1 MIHKS
6 FAGAA
11 LLAAALLL
19 SAFSFTAL
27 SESFPDRNAVQTT
40 LNALSKK
47 SSLSDEEQTEKTAA
61 EQMLALLDQVDH
73 EKSEMDKFQAILKEA
88 KAKDRETDKLIA
100 QLEKSAAD
108 ESDISP
114 QRLGK
119 QSLQKLQKMLSD
131 IDAQIEPLQDE
142 QSKYSDIQTGAKSF
156 SEKAQSE
163 MKGLIDDIDKAK
175 NTLNS
180 SSLQSSTMQYKY
192 LQASLD
198 YLNLRYSDMQFKLKN
213 MSDVGVYAGKR
224 VAYANSRL
232 AILTKRQDAVTR
244 ALQAADRANTEKE
257 ASQDQKTDSKFDMA
271 TISGNAML
279 SDELKENQDLRDR
292 IEQVRSQKSIYSMEE
307 RKTKIQLQRIQS
319 IEHDINEQI
328 SSYKGTGLL
337 AQILFSKTDLLTEPK
352 DSDDVQKDIIGSR
365 IGLYTI
371 SKKQDEISTPEEY
384 IRKKFEDSAAEGE
397 TLGDK
402 EKAAFLSLLDER
414 QKLLSALSKERSELV
429 NMLIE
434 LDLSNEQYNKT
445 RDRLV
450 NNILEQIFWIKS
462 NSPFTMRKILRLPKQ
477 MVEELKASKPKF
489 NAEQFHENFPRKFF
503 WIVPLIL
510 IFVLIQKFKAK
521 IIAKIKKIN
530 NIVKESS
537 FTKDNQLNTPI
548 ALLLNLILSARM
560 PCLILA
566 AGLAV
571 AFSGISMEERVL
583 TQEVIL
589 AFFLKEALL
598 TLVFVFVY
606 NLFRDGGMAH
616 VHFTHGYMFS
626 AVDDLK
632 KIFWGLSVMLV
643 VTVPNEMKPI
653 NVPHDV
659 IGQLIMA
666 GTSGFLL
673 WVYFRSFLKNRGDEK
688 IGVFAKLLTIVNI
701 SILSALLVMTVTGY
715 YYAAIKI
722 SNRLVETIYLVIFY
736 NLLFSIAV
744 RALTLAER
752 KLAYTRAR
760 EEKKAKQKLEADKAN
775 GTAAEDAEDVALAEQ
790 DDKMPIKAIGEQTTK
805 IAMWTIISI
814 ALVVFWLIWKDVIS
828 LFSYLDTVKL
838 YQIKAETEKGVVM
851 QDITLVNI
859 LISIYI
865 AAITYVLTKNLP
877 GLLQIV
883 VLNRLKVS
891 QGNSYTITTL
901 LSYVI
906 TAGGTFMCLNALGME
921 WEKLQWLVAAL
932 SVGLGFGLQEIF
944 ANFISGI
951 ILLFEKPI
959 RVGDIVTING
969 VSGTVLK
976 IRIRASTL
984 LAFNKKEIVIPNKQF
999 ITSSLTNW
1007 TLSDTLNR
1015 MEIKVT
1021 VGYSSD
1027 TTAVRQN
1034 LERIASECPYVSKD
1048 PKPFA
1053 NFTDFLDSNIEYT
1066 LYVYIRKISDI
1077 YETTDWLHTEIFNE
1091 FNRLGIEFAFPQR
1104 DVQIKNLSDGLAAAA
1119 AAAKAEN
1126 AAENPAASAE
1136 KPAEKP
1142 AGGRAK

>member
-1 MIHKS
+1 
-6 FAGAA
+6 
-11 LLAAALLL
+11 
-19 SAFSFTAL
+19 
-27 SESFPDRNAVQTT
+27 
-40 LNALSKK
+40 
-47 SSLSDEEQTEKTAA
+47 
-61 EQMLALLDQVDH
+61 
-73 EKSEMDKFQAILKEA
+73 
-88 KAKDRETDKLIA
+88 
-100 QLEKSAAD
+100 
-108 ESDISP
+108 
-114 QRLGK
+114 
-119 QSLQKLQKMLSD
+119 
-131 IDAQIEPLQDE
+131 
-142 QSKYSDIQTGAKSF
+142 
-156 SEKAQSE
+156 
-163 MKGLIDDIDKAK
+163 
-175 NTLNS
+175 
-180 SSLQSSTMQYKY
+180 
-192 LQASLD
+192 
-198 YLNLRYSDMQFKLKN
+198 
-213 MSDVGVYAGKR
+213 MSDVSVYAGKR

-232 AILTKRQDAVTR
+232 AILQKRQDAVTR

-257 ASQDQKTDSKFDMA
+257 ASEDQKDDSKLDMA
-271 TISGNAML
+271 TISANAML
-279 SDELKENQDLRDR
+279 SDELKENQDLRDS
-292 IEQVRSQKSIYSMEE
+292 IDKVRSQKSVYSMEE

-337 AQILFSKTDLLTEPK
+337 AQILFSKTDLLTETK

-371 SKKQDEISTPEEY
+371 SKKQDEISNPEEY
-384 IRKKFEDSAAEGE
+384 IRTKLEDSAAEGE

-402 EKAAFLSLLDER
+402 EKTAFLALLDER

-462 NSPFTMRKILRLPKQ
+462 NSPFTLRKIMRLPKQ
-477 MVEELKASKPKF
+477 TLEELRASKPKF

-510 IFVLIQKFKAK
+510 IFVLIQKFKSR

-530 NIVKESS
+530 AIVKESS
-537 FTKDNQLNTPI
+537 FKKDNQLNTPLS
-548 ALLLNLILSARM
+548 LLLNLILSARI
-560 PCLILA
+560 PCIILA
-566 AGLAV
+566 TGLIA
-571 AFSGISMEERVL
+571 AFSGITMEERVL

-589 AFFLKEALL
+589 AFFMKEALL

-616 VHFTHGYMFS
+616 VHFTNGYMFS
-626 AVDDLK
+626 AVDDLR
-632 KIFWGLSVMLV
+632 KIFWGLSVMLI

-666 GTSGFLL
+666 CTSGFML
-673 WVYFRSFLKNRGDEK
+673 WVYFRIFLKNRGDEK

-701 SILSALLVMTVTGY
+701 SILAALLVMTVTGY

-736 NLLFSIAV
+736 NLLFSITV

-752 KLAYTRAR
+752 KLAYTRSR
-760 EEKKAKQKLEADKAN
+760 EEKKAKQKLEAEKAN
-775 GTAAEDAEDVALAEQ
+775 GTASEDAENIALAEQ

-814 ALVVFWLIWKDVIS
+814 ALVVFWIIWKDVIS

-838 YQIKAETEKGVVM
+838 YQIKAETDKGVVM
-851 QDITLVNI
+851 KDITLVNV

-865 AAITYVLTKNLP
+865 GAITYVLTKNLP

-901 LSYVI
+901 LSYAI

-959 RVGDIVTING
+959 RVGDIITING

-984 LAFNKKEIVIPNKQF
+984 MASNKKEIVIPNKQF

-1007 TLSDTLNR
+1007 TLSDTLIR
-1015 MEIKVT
+1015 LEMKVT
-1021 VGYSSD
+1021 VGYSSN
-1027 TTAVRQN
+1027 TTDVRQN
-1034 LERIASECPYVSKD
+1034 LERIARECPYVSKE

-1066 LYVYIRKISDI
+1066 LYVYIKKISDI
-1077 YETTDWLHTEIFNE
+1077 YETTDWLHTAVFNE
-1091 FNRLGIEFAFPQR
+1091 FNRLGIEFAFPQC
-1104 DVQIKNLSDGLAAAA
+1104 DVQIKNFGEGLPAAAPA
-1119 AAAKAEN
+1119 AATAPG
-1126 AAENPAASAE
+1126 NPAAASA
-1136 KPAEKP
+1136 KA
-1142 AGGRAK
+1142 AGGSAK

>member
-1 MIHKS
+1 M
-6 FAGAA
+6 
-11 LLAAALLL
+11 
-19 SAFSFTAL
+19 
-27 SESFPDRNAVQTT
+27 QTT
-40 LNALSKK
+40 LNSLSKK

-73 EKSEMDKFQAILKEA
+73 EKSEMEKFQELLKEI

-175 NTLNS
+175 NAINS
-180 SSLQSSTMQYKY
+180 SSLQSSSMQYKY

-198 YLNLRYSDMQFKLKN
+198 YLNLRFSDMQFKLKN
-213 MSDVGVYAGKR
+213 MSDVSVYAGKR

-232 AILTKRQDAVTR
+232 AILQKRQDAVTR

-257 ASQDQKTDSKFDMA
+257 ASEDQKDDSKLDMA
-271 TISGNAML
+271 TISANAML
-279 SDELKENQDLRDR
+279 SDELKENQDLRDS
-292 IEQVRSQKSIYSMEE
+292 IDKVRSQKSVYSMEE

-337 AQILFSKTDLLTEPK
+337 AQILFSKTDLLTETK

-371 SKKQDEISTPEEY
+371 SKKQDEISNPEEY
-384 IRKKFEDSAAEGE
+384 IRTKLEDSAAEGE

-402 EKAAFLSLLDER
+402 EKTAFLALLDER

-462 NSPFTMRKILRLPKQ
+462 NSPFTLRKIMRLPKQ
-477 MVEELKASKPKF
+477 TLEELRASKPKF

-510 IFVLIQKFKAK
+510 IFLLIQKFKSR

-530 NIVKESS
+530 AIVKESS
-537 FTKDNQLNTPI
+537 FKKDNQLNTPLS
-548 ALLLNLILSARM
+548 LLLNLILSARI
-560 PCLILA
+560 PCIILA
-566 AGLAV
+566 TGLIA
-571 AFSGISMEERVL
+571 AFSGITMEERVL

-589 AFFLKEALL
+589 AFFMKEALL

-626 AVDDLK
+626 AVDDLR
-632 KIFWGLSVMLV
+632 KIFWGLSVML
-643 VTVPNEMKPI
+643 
-653 NVPHDV
+653 
-659 IGQLIMA
+659 
-666 GTSGFLL
+666 
-673 WVYFRSFLKNRGDEK
+673 EK

-701 SILSALLVMTVTGY
+701 SILAALLVMTVTGY

-760 EEKKAKQKLEADKAN
+760 EEKKAKAKLEAEKAN
-775 GTAAEDAEDVALAEQ
+775 GTAAGDAEDVALAEQ
-790 DDKMPIKAIGEQTTK
+790 DDRMPIKAIGEQTTK

-814 ALVVFWLIWKDVIS
+814 ALVVFWIIWKDVIS

-901 LSYVI
+901 LSYII

-959 RVGDIVTING
+959 RVGDIITING

-984 LAFNKKEIVIPNKQF
+984 MAFNKKEIVIPNKQF

-1007 TLSDTLNR
+1007 TLSDTLIR
-1015 MEIKVT
+1015 LEMKVT
-1021 VGYSSD
+1021 IGYSSD
-1027 TTAVRQN
+1027 TTEVRQN
-1034 LERIASECPYVSKD
+1034 LERIARECPYVSKE

-1066 LYVYIRKISDI
+1066 LYVYIKKISDI
-1077 YETTDWLHTEIFNE
+1077 YETTDWLHTAVFNE
-1091 FNRLGIEFAFPQR
+1091 FNRLGIEFAFPQC
-1104 DVQIKNLSDGLAAAA
+1104 DIQIKNLGDGLAAAA
-1119 AAAKAEN
+1119 SAAN
-1126 AAENPAASAE
+1126 AAASAE

>member
-6 FAGAA
+6 FLGAA
-11 LLAAALLL
+11 LVAAALIL

-27 SESFPDRNAVQTT
+27 SDSFPERA
-40 LNALSKK
+40 SK

-73 EKSEMDKFQAILKEA
+73 EKSEMEKFQELLKEM

-163 MKGLIDDIDKAK
+163 MKGLIGDIDQAK
-175 NTLNS
+175 NAINS
-180 SSLQSSTMQYKY
+180 SSLQSSSMRYKY

-198 YLNLRYSDMQFKLKN
+198 YLNLRFSDMQFKLKN
-213 MSDVGVYAGKR
+213 MSDVSVYAGKR

-232 AILTKRQDAVTR
+232 AILQKRQDAVTR

-257 ASQDQKTDSKFDMA
+257 ASEDQKDDSKLDMA
-271 TISGNAML
+271 TISANAML
-279 SDELKENQDLRDR
+279 SDELKENQDLRDS
-292 IEQVRSQKSIYSMEE
+292 IDKVRSQKSVYSMEE

-337 AQILFSKTDLLTEPK
+337 AQILFSKTDLLTETK

-371 SKKQDEISTPEEY
+371 SKKQDEISNPEEY
-384 IRKKFEDSAAEGE
+384 IRTKLEDSAAEGE

-402 EKAAFLSLLDER
+402 EKTAFLALLDER

-462 NSPFTMRKILRLPKQ
+462 NSPFTLRKIMRLPKQ
-477 MVEELKASKPKF
+477 TLEELRASKPKF

-510 IFVLIQKFKAK
+510 IFVLIQKFKSR

-530 NIVKESS
+530 AIVKESS
-537 FTKDNQLNTPI
+537 FKKDNQLNTPLS
-548 ALLLNLILSARM
+548 LLLNLILSARI
-560 PCLILA
+560 PCIILA
-566 AGLAV
+566 TGLIA
-571 AFSGISMEERVL
+571 AFSGITMEERVL

-589 AFFLKEALL
+589 AFFMKEALL

-616 VHFTHGYMFS
+616 VHFTNGYMFS
-626 AVDDLK
+626 AVDDLR
-632 KIFWGLSVMLV
+632 KIFWGLSVMLI

-666 GTSGFLL
+666 CTSGFML
-673 WVYFRSFLKNRGDEK
+673 WVYFRIFLKNRGDEK

-701 SILSALLVMTVTGY
+701 SILAALLVMTVTGY

-736 NLLFSIAV
+736 NLLFSITV

-752 KLAYTRAR
+752 KLAYTRSR
-760 EEKKAKQKLEADKAN
+760 EEKKAKQKLEAEKAN
-775 GTAAEDAEDVALAEQ
+775 GTASEDAENIALAEQ

-814 ALVVFWLIWKDVIS
+814 ALVVFWIIWKDVIS

-838 YQIKAETEKGVVM
+838 YQIKAETDKGVVM
-851 QDITLVNI
+851 KDITLVNV

-865 AAITYVLTKNLP
+865 GAITYVLTKNLP

-901 LSYVI
+901 LSYAI

-959 RVGDIVTING
+959 RVGDIITING

-984 LAFNKKEIVIPNKQF
+984 MASNKKEIVIPNKQF

-1007 TLSDTLNR
+1007 TLSDTLIR
-1015 MEIKVT
+1015 LEMKVT
-1021 VGYSSD
+1021 VGYSSN
-1027 TTAVRQN
+1027 TTDVRQN
-1034 LERIASECPYVSKD
+1034 LERIARECPYVSKE

-1066 LYVYIRKISDI
+1066 LYVYIKKISDI
-1077 YETTDWLHTEIFNE
+1077 YETTDWLHTAVFNE
-1091 FNRLGIEFAFPQR
+1091 FNRLGIEFAFPQC
-1104 DVQIKNLSDGLAAAA
+1104 DVQIKNFGEGLPAAAPA
-1119 AAAKAEN
+1119 AATAPG
-1126 AAENPAASAE
+1126 NPAAASA
-1136 KPAEKP
+1136 KA
-1142 AGGRAK
+1142 AGGSAK

>member
-6 FAGAA
+6 FLRSVLA
-11 LLAAALLL
+11 AAALLL
-19 SAFSFTAL
+19 ISAFSL
-27 SESFPDRNAVQTT
+27 SAFAESFPERASVQNV

-47 SSLSDEEQTEKTAA
+47 SSLSDEEQIEKTAA
-61 EQMLALLDQVDH
+61 EQLLALLDKVDH
-73 EKSEMDKFQAILKEA
+73 EKSETDKFQALLKEA
-88 KAKDRETDKLIA
+88 KAKEHETDRLIS
-100 QLEKSAAD
+100 QLEKSAVD
-108 ESDISP
+108 ESDISS

-119 QSLQKLQKMLSD
+119 LSLHKLQKMLSD

-142 QSKYSDIQTGAKSF
+142 QSKYSDIQTNAKSF
-156 SEKAQSE
+156 PEKTQSE
-163 MKGLIDDIDKAK
+163 MRELIDDIAKAK
-175 NTLNS
+175 NELNG
-180 SSLQSSTMQYKY
+180 SSLQSSSMQYKY
-192 LQASLD
+192 LQANVD
-198 YLNLRYSDMQFKLKN
+198 YLNMRYSDLQARLQS
-213 MSDVGVYAGKR
+213 MSTIQTYAEKR

-232 AILTKRQDAVTR
+232 AVLTRRQDAVTR
-244 ALQAADRANTEKE
+244 ALQTADRANTEKE
-257 ASQDQKTDSKFDMA
+257 ASEDQNDEKNLDMA
-271 TISGNAML
+271 AISSNAML
-279 SDELKENQDLRDR
+279 SEEHKENEDLKNQ
-292 IEQVRSQKSIYSMEE
+292 IEQVRSQKSVYAMEE
-307 RKTKIQLQRIQS
+307 RKTKIQLQRIQA

-337 AQILFSKTDLLTEPK
+337 AQILFSKTDLLTETK
-352 DSDDVQKDIIGSR
+352 ESDDVQKDIVSNR

-371 SKKQDEISTPEEY
+371 STRQDDISNPEEY
-384 IRKKFEDSAAEGE
+384 IRSKLEESE
-397 TLGDK
+397 TDDAKLSDR
-402 EKAAFLSLLDER
+402 EKSAFLTLIDEK
-414 QKLLSALSKERSELV
+414 QKLLSELSKARTELV

-445 RDRLV
+445 REHLV

-462 NSPFTMRKILRLPKQ
+462 NSPFTPKKLLRLPKQ
-477 MVEELKASKPKF
+477 MVDELKDLKPRF
-489 NAEQFHENFPRKFF
+489 NAERFHENFPRKFF
-503 WIVPLIL
+503 WIVPLVL
-510 IFVLIQKFKAK
+510 IFALIQKFKSK

-530 NIVKESS
+530 AIVKESS
-537 FTKDNQLNTPI
+537 FKKDNQLNTPV

-606 NLFRDGGMAH
+606 NLFRDECMAH

-632 KIFWGLSVMLV
+632 KIFCGLSVMLV

-666 GTSGFLL
+666 CTSGFML
-673 WVYFRSFLKNRGDEK
+673 WVYFRIFLKNRGDEK

-701 SILSALLVMTVTGY
+701 SILAALLVMTVTGY

-736 NLLFSIAV
+736 NLLFSITV

-752 KLAYTRAR
+752 KLAYTRSR
-760 EEKKAKQKLEADKAN
+760 EEKKAKQKLEAEKAN
-775 GTAAEDAEDVALAEQ
+775 GTASEDAENIALAEQ
-790 DDKMPIKAIGEQTTK
+790 DDRMPIKAIGEQTTK

-814 ALVVFWLIWKDVIS
+814 ALVVFWIIWKDVIS

-901 LSYVI
+901 LSYII

-959 RVGDIVTING
+959 RVGDIITING

-984 LAFNKKEIVIPNKQF
+984 MAFNKKEIVIPNKQF

-1007 TLSDTLNR
+1007 TLSDTLIR
-1015 MEIKVT
+1015 LEMKVT
-1021 VGYSSD
+1021 IGYSSD
-1027 TTAVRQN
+1027 TTEVRQN
-1034 LERIASECPYVSKD
+1034 LERIARECPYVSKE

-1066 LYVYIRKISDI
+1066 LYVYIKKISDI
-1077 YETTDWLHTEIFNE
+1077 YETTDWLHTAVFNE
-1091 FNRLGIEFAFPQR
+1091 FNRLGIEFAFPQC
-1104 DVQIKNLSDGLAAAA
+1104 DIQIKNLGDGLAAAA
-1119 AAAKAEN
+1119 SAAN
-1126 AAENPAASAE
+1126 AAASAE